1 MFYFVLSVI
10 VVTSLTSAATHYQNE
25 IASASDT
32 DIICL
37 IQRLFAPRVTSK
49 VVCIVLLSISAKYD
63 YMPGTRFFVR
73 TGKFW
78 PRLVMFLSFGINL
91 SLDCS

>member
-63 YMPGTRFFVR
+63 YMPGIHA
-73 TGKFW
+73 
-78 PRLVMFLSFGINL
+78 FL
-91 SLDCS
+91 